1 MQNYRS
7 VRAPRDGSL
16 PYALL
21 ALPMALDL
29 EPSVTLPWLVRLR
42 WLFFAGQLTVLA
54 ISRVTAG
61 AGSLGDL
68 ASLSDPHSGV
78 LVAAIGC
85 YGLSNLILARASA
98 RRRGLPPTSAS
109 ASTSA
114 STSTAAPPPRPDAT
128 ARFTGA
134 ALLLDGALLT
144 VMLAA
149 SGGSSNPFSVLY
161 LVHITLSALVLGA
174 RWTFAISA
182 LCIAQYG
189 LLFLLPAGHVMHH
202 GGAGFDQHL
211 YGMFGAFV
219 LAAGLT
225 AFFVGRIAR
234 AIAAQ
239 REQIAALREE
249 AARNAR
255 LASVTTL
262 AAGAAHELGSPLATI
277 AVAAHEASLR
287 VAQLPSCQPVADD
300 LRLILLEVDRC
311 QDILQQLAARSAQSD
326 DTRPV
331 SLAEIAAKVR
341 DILGEAAA
349 RRVELSCHDD
359 EPALRVPVEQLAQS
373 ISGLVRNSL
382 DASERAAAEPA
393 SSVRVTLERD
403 ATHVRIAVEDRGAGI
418 APELLARIGEPFF
431 TTKEP
436 GRGLGLGVFLART
449 FFESYGGGL
458 RLESTVGQGTRA
470 LAHLPRERAT

>member
-1 MQNYRS
+1 
-7 VRAPRDGSL
+7 
-16 PYALL
+16 
-21 ALPMALDL
+21 MALDL
-29 EPSVTLPWLVRLR
+29 EPTVTLPWLVRLR
-42 WLFFAGQLTVLA
+42 WLFFAGQVAVLA
-54 ISRVTAG
+54 VSRIAAG
-61 AGSLGDL
+61 NGSGSIEGQHDGILLAAVAG
-68 ASLSDPHSGV
+68 
-78 LVAAIGC
+78 
-85 YGLSNLILARASA
+85 YGLSNLALVSFG
-98 RRRGLPPTSAS
+98 RRLPSPSLS
-109 ASTSA
+109 M
-114 STSTAAPPPRPDAT
+114 
-128 ARFTGA
+128 GA
-134 ALLLDGALLT
+134 VLILDGILLT
-144 VMLAA
+144 AMLAA

-182 LCIAQYG
+182 LCIFEFG
-189 LLFLLPAGHVMHH
+189 LLFLLPTGHVMHH
-202 GGAGFDQHL
+202 GAAGFDQHL
-211 YGMFGAFV
+211 YGMFAAFV

-239 REQIAALREE
+239 REQIAALRED

-287 VAQLPSCQPVADD
+287 AAAQPATAAIAED
-300 LRLILLEVDRC
+300 LALILLEVDRC

-326 DTRPV
+326 DSRPV
-331 SLAEIAAKVR
+331 SLAEVAAKVR
-341 DILGEAAA
+341 DILRPVLGEAHA
-349 RRVELSCHDD
+349 RRLELVCNDPQ
-359 EPALRVPVEQLAQS
+359 PALRVPVEQLAQS

-382 DASERAAAEPA
+382 DASGAVEP
-393 SSVRVTLERD
+393 VRVTLERD
-403 ATHVRIAVEDRGAGI
+403 PTSVRITVEDRGAGI
-418 APELLARIGEPFF
+418 SPELLARVGEPFF

-458 RLESTVGQGTRA
+458 RLESTPGQGTRV
-470 LAHLPRERAT
+470 LAHLPRERAP

>member
-1 MQNYRS
+1 
-7 VRAPRDGSL
+7 
-16 PYALL
+16 
-21 ALPMALDL
+21 MAFEL

-42 WLFFAGQLTVLA
+42 WLFFAGQLAVLAFSRATGGAGEQYPTVLIA
-54 ISRVTAG
+54 AVAG
-61 AGSLGDL
+61 
-68 ASLSDPHSGV
+68 
-78 LVAAIGC
+78 
-85 YGLSNLILARASA
+85 YGASNLLLARAASRRAARSA
-98 RRRGLPPTSAS
+98 QP
-109 ASTSA
+109 
-114 STSTAAPPPRPDAT
+114 
-128 ARFTGA
+128 ARVTGA
-134 ALLLDGALLT
+134 VLILDGALLT

-182 LCIAQYG
+182 LCIVEFG

-202 GGAGFDQHL
+202 GGTGFDQHL
-211 YGMFGAFV
+211 YGMFAAFV
-219 LAAGLT
+219 LAAGLI
-225 AFFVGRIAR
+225 AFFVGRIAG

-239 REQIAALREE
+239 REQIAALRED

-287 VAQLPSCQPVADD
+287 VAALPPATPSAQPIADD
-300 LRLILLEVDRC
+300 LGLILLEVDRC
-311 QDILQQLAARSAQSD
+311 QEILQQLAARFAQSD
-326 DTRPV
+326 DARAV
-331 SLAEIAAKVR
+331 SLAEVAAKVR
-341 DILGEAAA
+341 EILGETHAA
-349 RRVELSCHDD
+349 RLELSCADSP
-359 EPALRVPVEQLAQS
+359 PALRVPVEQLAQS

-382 DASERAAAEPA
+382 DASGPAAP
-393 SSVRVTLERD
+393 VRLTLEQD
-403 ATHVRIAVEDRGAGI
+403 PTNVHISVEDRGSGI

-458 RLESTVGQGTRA
+458 RLESSVGHGTRV
-470 LAHLPRERAT
+470 LAHLPRERAA

>member
-1 MQNYRS
+1 
-7 VRAPRDGSL
+7 
-16 PYALL
+16 
-21 ALPMALDL
+21 MALDL
-29 EPSVTLPWLVRLR
+29 EPTVTLPWLVRLR
-42 WLFFAGQLTVLA
+42 WLFFAGQVAVLA
-54 ISRVTAG
+54 VSRIA
-61 AGSLGDL
+61 AGSAGGSIEGQHDGILL
-68 ASLSDPHSGV
+68 AA
-78 LVAAIGC
+78 VAG
-85 YGLSNLILARASA
+85 YGLSNLALVSFG
-98 RRRGLPPTSAS
+98 RRL
-109 ASTSA
+109 
-114 STSTAAPPPRPDAT
+114 PRPSLSM
-128 ARFTGA
+128 GA
-134 ALLLDGALLT
+134 VLILDGLLLTA
-144 VMLAA
+144 MLAA

-182 LCIAQYG
+182 LCIFEFG
-189 LLFLLPAGHVMHH
+189 LLFLLPTGHVMHH
-202 GGAGFDQHL
+202 GAAGFDQHL
-211 YGMFGAFV
+211 YGMFAAFV

-239 REQIAALREE
+239 REQIAALRED

-287 VAQLPSCQPVADD
+287 AAAQPATAAIAED
-300 LRLILLEVDRC
+300 LALILLEVDRC

-326 DTRPV
+326 DTRAV
-331 SLAEIAAKVR
+331 SLAEVAAKVR
-341 DILGEAAA
+341 DILRPVLGEANA
-349 RRVELSCHDD
+349 RRLELECSDPQ
-359 EPALRVPVEQLAQS
+359 PALRVPVEQLAQS

-382 DASERAAAEPA
+382 DASSAAEP
-393 SSVRVTLERD
+393 VRVTLERD
-403 ATHVRIAVEDRGAGI
+403 PTSVRITVEDRGSGI
-418 APELLARIGEPFF
+418 SPELLARVGEPFF

-458 RLESTVGQGTRA
+458 RLESTPGQGTRV
-470 LAHLPRERAT
+470 LAHLPRERAA